1 MKAGESSLHSF
12 IRGVCIIKFK
22 KIQLLRI
29 KFKPTKSK
37 QFRTEFNAFE
47 LNLTGN
53 NRWDLSSPE
62 LLSRDGRGV
71 STKKEST
78 VIYFILQTLI

>member
-1 MKAGESSLHSF
+1 M
-12 IRGVCIIKFK
+12 
-22 KIQLLRI
+22 
-29 KFKPTKSK
+29 KSK